1 VTLLIDASTG
11 RDVAYFPD
19 LRDTDAAAIAAH
31 RCAGRTAAAVTRDAT
46 IQNGTAAVLRRRA
59 RSVKRAIYSGLSAH
73 PSARPHRRWLT
84 ENARLIAAAVKDV
97 QKFPTGGA
105 WLPAVC
111 RPSEESEARVSALAH
126 AFLDAAE
133 CRFDEELF
141 TAFVLGVQEQHELTM
156 NEIWAARPALQLA
169 ILERIV
175 TTLTDGFGDIP
186 VLVNSLRAISESRW
200 KDVFAAVNVI
210 DPVLARDP
218 AGAYE
223 RMDEESQDQY
233 RNAISKLA
241 ERSER
246 AEREVAEEAVG
257 LALGA
262 AEIER
267 SGRSAERRCHVGY
280 YLIDRGLLRLKARI
294 GYRPTLSRG
303 FVDRISDWPTSFYL
317 SMVAGTTAL
326 ILLLVVSIAGFSSYA
341 LVAAFLL
348 LVPATQ
354 AAVELANM
362 LATALLRP
370 RLLPKLD
377 FAAGVPDDCA
387 TLVAVPA
394 LLLNEPHVRDLV
406 LDMEIRYLANRDPNI
421 MFALVT
427 NSRDSRERPQEHD
440 DVLRLCERLVGELNQ
455 RYGTAR
461 HTPFY
466 LLHRFRAYSPSEDRW
481 IGWERKRGKLQDLN
495 QLLRG
500 VRDRFPVKVG
510 NIDALRSVQYVI
522 VVDSDTDLP
531 RDAARR
537 LIGTMA
543 HPLNRAVLDPATRT
557 VVEGY
562 GILQP
567 RVGVTTQSAT
577 RSWLAS
583 LYSGETG
590 FDIYTR
596 AVSDVYQELFG
607 EGIFTGKGIYEVDVF
622 RAALEGRF
630 PPSTLL
636 SHDLIEG
643 VHARAGLVSD
653 IELLDD
659 YPSQFSAH
667 CRRRHR
673 WMRGD
678 WQILR
683 WLLNRVPDFR
693 HQLVDNPLSTIS
705 RWKILDNL
713 RRTLVEPAMLVLL
726 LVSWFVLPAP
736 GLWTLTAVVLLLA
749 PIYWRLLFALAG
761 APWCTAAIKP
771 WSVATFT
778 AFLSSHVVV
787 ALHLASLLH
796 DALLALDAV
805 LRSLARM
812 FVTGRRLLE
821 WETAAEASLS
831 SKGATDLYLKWSPV
845 LAAGITVLVATL
857 RPEALMAAAPFLL
870 AWMSARGLVRWLNRP
885 PSRGIGSLCADDVS
899 FLREQALRTWM
910 FFATFSGQWNH
921 WLIPDSVCA
930 DGQRADRTSPTNLAM
945 LLNAR
950 IAAVHL
956 GYLTVPEFA
965 ALTRRTLTTIR
976 QLQKFQGH
984 LLNWYDTTTLQVLEP
999 HFVSTVDSG
1008 NLAAVLWALKQSALG
1023 FAREA
1028 PGDDTL
1034 WSGIADVAALLGAE
1048 GHPAARAVSE
1058 RVLKTRGHWRQS
1070 LPELESLV
1078 LRFTASAEGDVRR
1091 WADELLAR
1099 LRHARAWSDTGM
1111 SPWLETDLHEIAR
1124 EADALVTDMDF
1135 AFLYDPR
1142 RKVLAIGYDL
1152 AQNRIERST
1161 YDLLASEARIAAFL
1175 AVAKGDIPQE
1185 SWFHLGRTLVAA
1197 RAERVL
1203 LSWTGTLFEYLMPAL
1218 WFRHRPHTIM
1228 HDSMRAAVA
1237 VQQKF
1242 ARSHGIPWW
1251 GFSESAF
1258 VVPGAKEYGYAP
1270 CGLPDLALKP
1280 LDGRTIVVSPYS
1292 AFLALLVDC
1301 AAALDNLRALRR
1313 LGCVGVYG
1321 FHEAIDFS
1329 HGAPEVVWSWMAHH
1343 QGMSLVAAAETLFGH
1358 PTQRAFHAEP
1368 RVRATER
1375 LLDECVS
1382 RTIVP
1387 DNPEAPR
1394 VCWPEESPAESAA

>member
-1 VTLLIDASTG
+1 MGA
-11 RDVAYFPD
+11 
-19 LRDTDAAAIAAH
+19 
-31 RCAGRTAAAVTRDAT
+31 
-46 IQNGTAAVLRRRA
+46 RA
-59 RSVKRAIYSGLSAH
+59 RSVKRAIYSGLPAH

-84 ENARLIAAAVKDV
+84 ENARLIATAVKDL
-97 QKFPTGGA
+97 QRLPIGA
-105 WLPAVC
+105 ERLPAVC
-111 RPSEESEARVSALAH
+111 RPSEEPEARVSVLAR
-126 AFLDAAE
+126 AFIDAAD

-141 TAFVLGVQEQHELTM
+141 TAFLVGVQEQHELTM
-156 NEIWAARPALQLA
+156 SEIWAARSVLQLTV
-169 ILERIV
+169 LERIV
-175 TTLTDGFGDIP
+175 TTLTDGSGDIP
-186 VLVNSLRAISESRW
+186 DLVNSLRAIGESRW

-223 RMDEESQDQY
+223 TMDQESQEQY
-233 RNAISKLA
+233 RRAIGELA
-241 ERSER
+241 KHSER
-246 AEREVAEEAVG
+246 AERAVAEEAVG
-257 LALGA
+257 LAA
-262 AEIER
+262 ASSQIER
-267 SGRSAERRCHVGY
+267 SGRIAERRCHVGY
-280 YLIDRGLLRLKARI
+280 YLIDRGLPQLKARI
-294 GYRPTLSRG
+294 GYRPPLSRSL
-303 FVDRISDWPTSFYL
+303 VDRISDWPTSFYL
-317 SMVAGTTAL
+317 STVAGTTAL
-326 ILLLVVSIAGFSSYA
+326 ILLLVLSIAGFSPYA
-341 LVAAFLL
+341 LVVALLL

-370 RLLPKLD
+370 RTLPKLD

-406 LDMEIRYLANRDPNI
+406 MDMEIRYLANRDPNI

-427 NSRDSRERPQEHD
+427 NSRDSRQRPQEHD

-455 RYGTAR
+455 RYGTAG

-466 LLHRFRAYSPSEDRW
+466 LLHRFRAYSPSEGRW
-481 IGWERKRGKLQDLN
+481 IGWERKRGKLLDLN

-510 NIDALRSVQYVI
+510 NIAALRSVRYVI

-622 RAALEGRF
+622 RAALEQRF
-630 PPSTLL
+630 PTSTLL

-643 VHARAGLVSD
+643 LHARAGLVSD

-683 WLLNRVPDFR
+683 WMLNRVPDFR
-693 HQLVDNPLSTIS
+693 HQRVDNPLSAIS

-726 LVSWFVLPAP
+726 LVSWLVLPAP

-749 PIYWRLLFALAG
+749 PTYWRLLFALTG
-761 APWCTAAIKP
+761 APWCTAAFKP
-771 WSVATFT
+771 WSVATLT
-778 AFLSSHVVV
+778 AFLRSHVVV
-787 ALHLASLLH
+787 ALHLVCLLH

-805 LRSLARM
+805 LRALARM

-831 SKGATDLYLKWSPV
+831 SKGATDVYLRWSPV
-845 LAAGITVLVATL
+845 LAAGIAVLVAVL
-857 RPEALMAAAPFLL
+857 RPEALVAAGPLLL
-870 AWMSARGLVRWLNRP
+870 AWMSARGVVRWLNRP
-885 PSRGIGSLCADDVS
+885 PSPGFGSLAAGDVS
-899 FLREQALRTWM
+899 FLREHALRTWM
-910 FFATFSGQWNH
+910 FFATFSAQWNH

-930 DGQRADRTSPTNLAM
+930 DGQRVDRTSPTNIAM

-965 ALTRRTLTTIR
+965 ALTRRTLATVR
-976 QLQKFQGH
+976 QLQKFEGH

-1008 NLAAVLWALKQSALG
+1008 NLAAALWALKQSALA
-1023 FAREA
+1023 FAHEA

-1048 GHPAARAVSE
+1048 GHPAARALSE
-1058 RVLKTRGHWRQS
+1058 RVLKTRGRWRQS

-1078 LRFTASAEGDVRR
+1078 LRFAASAEGDAKR
-1091 WADELLAR
+1091 WADELLTR
-1099 LRHARAWSDTGM
+1099 LRHAHAWSDFGM
-1111 SPWLETDLHEIAR
+1111 SPWLEAVLHDVAR
-1124 EADALVTDMDF
+1124 EADALVTEMDF
-1135 AFLYDPR
+1135 AFLYEPR
-1142 RKVLAIGYDL
+1142 RKLLAVGYDL
-1152 AQNRIERST
+1152 TQNRPERST
-1161 YDLLASEARIAAFL
+1161 YDLLASEARIAAFV

-1218 WFRHRPHTIM
+1218 WFRHQPHTIV
-1228 HDSMRAAVA
+1228 HDSMRAALA

-1242 ARSHGIPWW
+1242 ARSIGIPWW

-1258 VVPGAKEYGYAP
+1258 VVPGSKEYGYAP

-1301 AAALDNLRALRR
+1301 PAALDNLRALRQV
-1313 LGCVGVYG
+1313 GCVGAYG
-1321 FHEAIDFS
+1321 FHEAIDVS
-1329 HGAPEVVWSWMAHH
+1329 DGTPQIVWSWMAHH
-1343 QGMSLVAAAETLFGH
+1343 QGMSLVAAAEVLFDH

-1394 VCWPEESPAESAA
+1394 VYWPEESPAESAA